1 MVYYYTS
8 DVYSLRSSTTVGCII
23 LFCLVLLGGLT
34 AQAQRTWTGAT
45 STDWN
50 TAGNWNPANLPTA
63 SDDVIIPS
71 APSRQP
77 ILSTAGVAKSVVVNS
92 GASLSITSGGTLTIN
107 GATNDGLNNSG
118 IVRQAGTL
126 IIGSSGVT
134 LGGFGILNA
143 GTFTNEASSGVI
155 QIDRAT
161 GGIGNASSFTNAGQ
175 IRMGTAVPLTQQGIR
190 NRTQL
195 AGITA
200 MFTNAAGGIIQVE
213 QSGVNSI
220 QNDVN
225 SSFINS
231 ATITMGASTTSG
243 NAGIFNSGTFTN
255 NTGGEIRADRS
266 STLGISNVASA
277 TMTNSGK
284 LVVGNTASVG
294 TNGIETQGT
303 FTNTA
308 GGEIRVDRGSSG
320 IVLSGTATVTNSGT
334 IVIGA
339 VAGLAS
345 SGIGVLG
352 SGRFLNNAGGDI
364 RIDRAETG
372 ILTGATSSTMINS
385 GSVVIGTIAGNGTTV
400 AGYFNNCL
408 RNKGTL
414 TNTATGVLILD
425 RGAFYGILHETGVF
439 QNTGQIKIGSI
450 APLPASL
457 NGQTAPVGISNLAPS
472 SNSAG
477 GDIRIDGGSTGIRNF
492 NSLTNTAQITL
503 GGTTT
508 LTTGIDNS
516 KVTSVTSINGQF
528 VNDAGGIIRID
539 QVLTGLSNNG
549 GVFSNSATL
558 IIGATPTVSNICIL
572 NYAGGSFTNAVTGL
586 VDLHISGTSSDALA
600 NATSSAGMTTF
611 ANSGTLVIGRAV
623 STTYSFGINN
633 EASFTNTATGLIRV
647 DGTNFGIYNGIPTS
661 SSAVFANNGTIR
673 LAFQET
679 TGQPGSGI
687 WNLDKFSNQSG
698 GKIYI
703 DGYLGPGLLN
713 SIKGEP
719 LASRTTGTANFQNV
733 GLIQIG
739 ASVQNGLAGILNN
752 QQFSNNTGGFIQ
764 IDRTGQEG
772 ISNTN
777 SGTLTASF
785 TNNATI
791 SIGTSASIGTDGLF
805 NTGTF
810 ANGSCATLTVFDN
823 LANGS
828 SFTNSGLFTLRTSQ
842 LHSNTGTLTN
852 NGILEYPPGN
862 PIPNVTNNK
871 LIAAPVSSCSPSF
884 IPALQLGGNN
894 NQLTVGTTWYS
905 DQALTQIAGTYN
917 QSTNTFA
924 PINKTPGSSQ
934 VVYFSVLDNASGCSK
949 TVSVSTTLNATLLVV
964 NIAAN
969 PSLTIATGQST
980 TLTASSGAPAGAT
993 TYQWSTGASTPSI
1006 SINTAGTY
1014 SVTGTTG
1021 GCSSVTSVVVSVT
1034 CTPVYVTQTGAG
1046 SQNGSSWSNAY
1057 AGTSLQT
1064 AINQAA
1070 TCVGIGSVWVA
1081 AGTYK
1086 PTTTNDRDGTFT
1098 MRPNVAIYGGFVGN
1112 ETSLSQRPAISVTV
1126 PSSTT
1131 LSADIANNVNVS
1143 AYNLFRNGNNL
1154 TNTAVLDGFVLTF
1167 ALANNTGAQ
1176 AGKAVG
1182 GAMYNEAVGGVC
1194 SPTIRNCWFM
1204 NNYALTGGG
1213 ALYNYASNGG
1223 DASPILENC
1232 RFQNNIV
1239 QNGSGGA
1246 IYNRAQSASG
1256 QLNYN
1261 TKSSPK
1267 ILNCLFVNNVASSG
1281 NATSDGGGALYNYA
1295 YGGTAS
1301 PIITGSSFQN
1311 NSATIRGG
1319 AICTNGSDDGAGSY
1333 TGTAKPVLIN
1343 CSFQGNSAPVGQ
1355 GSVMANI
1362 HINSATSTNAT
1373 ATLVNCIVFNN
1384 NGSVPFANT
1393 SGATVSLSYS
1403 LYEPGVDSQSGNTTG
1418 TGTIS
1423 TNVSPFASTTGT
1435 QLSTGSAAINAGN
1448 PASTTATL
1456 GTSVDLGGNPRIV
1469 DGRIDMGAY
1478 EYPISACQ
1486 GPITTVKAGS
1496 WDDPTVWSCGA
1507 VPVLTD
1513 VVQLNHAV
1521 SLPGSYIAQVKTLR
1535 YGAGGKLTY
1544 QTGAQVR
1551 LGF

>member
-1 MVYYYTS
+1 MTYFYPYLLLVT
-8 DVYSLRSSTTVGCII
+8 RSSANTGRS
-23 LFCLVLLGGLT
+23 VLLCFLLLSVGVT
-34 AQAQRTWTGAT
+34 AQAQRTWTGNI

-50 TAGNWNPANLPTA
+50 TAGNWNPASLPSAT
-63 SDDVIIPS
+63 DDVIIPS
-71 APSRQP
+71 ALARQP

-107 GATNDGLNNSG
+107 GSTNDGLNNSG
-118 IVRQAGTL
+118 TVRQAGTL
-126 IIGSSGVT
+126 IIGSSGAT

-161 GGIGNASSFTNAGQ
+161 AGIGNASSFTNAGQ

-200 MFTNAAGGIIQVE
+200 VFTNATGGIIQVE
-213 QSGVNSI
+213 QSGVNSV

-243 NAGIFNSGTFTN
+243 NAGVFNSGTFTN
-255 NTGGEIRADRS
+255 NAGGDIRVDRS

-284 LVVGNTASVG
+284 LVVGNTASTG

-308 GGEIRVDRGSSG
+308 GGDIRVDRGNSG

-352 SGRFLNNAGGDI
+352 SGRFINNAGGDI

-372 ILTGATSSTMINS
+372 MLTETTSSTMINS
-385 GSVVIGTIAGNGTTV
+385 GSVVIGAIAGNGTVV
-400 AGYFNNCL
+400 AGYFNNSL

-414 TNTATGVLILD
+414 TNTATGVLSLD
-425 RGAFYGILHETGVF
+425 RGAVYGILHETGLF

-450 APLPASL
+450 VPLPASL
-457 NGQTAPVGISNLAPS
+457 NGQTAPVGISNLAPF

-477 GDIRIDGGSTGIRNF
+477 GDIRIDGGTTAIRNF
-492 NSLTNTAQITL
+492 NSFTNTAQITV

-516 KVTSVTSINGQF
+516 KATSLTSINGQF
-528 VNDAGGIIRID
+528 FNDTGGIIRID
-539 QVLTGLSNNG
+539 QVQTGLSNNG
-549 GVFSNSATL
+549 GLFSNSATL
-558 IIGATPTVSNICIL
+558 IIGATPTVRNFCIL
-572 NYAGGSFTNAVTGL
+572 NFTGGSFTNAVTGL
-586 VDLHISGTSSDALA
+586 VDLHISGTATDALA
-600 NATSSAGMTTF
+600 NAHSSTLMTTF

-623 STTYSFGINN
+623 STTYSVGINN

-647 DGTNFGIYNGIPTS
+647 DGTNFGIYNGIPIS

-687 WNLDKFSNQSG
+687 WNLDKFRNQSG

-713 SIKGEP
+713 SIQGEP
-719 LASRTTGTANFQNV
+719 LATRTTGTANFQNV

-752 QQFSNNTGGFIQ
+752 QQFSNNAGGLIQ
-764 IDRTGQEG
+764 IDRTGQQG
-772 ISNTN
+772 ISNAN

-791 SIGTSASIGTDGLF
+791 SIGTSASIGTDGIA
-805 NTGTF
+805 NTGMF
-810 ANGSCATLTVFDN
+810 ANSACATLTVFDN
-823 LANGS
+823 LNNGS
-828 SFTNSGLFTLRTSQ
+828 SFTNSGLFTLRTTQ
-842 LHSNTGTLTN
+842 PHSNTGTLTN
-852 NGILEYPPGN
+852 NGILEYPLGN

-884 IPALQLGGNN
+884 IPALQLGTNN
-894 NQLTVGTTWYS
+894 NQFTVGTTWYS

-924 PINKTPGSSQ
+924 PINRTPGSSQ

-949 TVSVSTTLNATLLVV
+949 TVSVSATLNATLLVV
-964 NIAAN
+964 SIAAN
-969 PSLTIATGQST
+969 PSLPIATGQST
-980 TLTASSGAPAGAT
+980 TLTASGAT
-993 TYQWSTGASTPSI
+993 TYQWSTGATTSTI
-1006 SINTAGTY
+1006 SVNTAGTY

-1057 AGTSLQT
+1057 AGTALQT

-1086 PTTTNDRDGTFT
+1086 PTTTNDRDATYT

-1112 ETSLSQRPAISVTV
+1112 ETALSQRPAISITA

-1131 LSADIANNVNVS
+1131 LSADIANNTNVS

-1154 TNTAVLDGFVLTF
+1154 TNSAVLDGFVLAY
-1167 ALANNTGAQ
+1167 ALANNTGPQ
-1176 AGKAVG
+1176 QGKAVG
-1182 GAMYNEAVGGVC
+1182 GVMYNEAVGGVC

-1204 NNYALTGGG
+1204 NNYALSGGG

-1223 DASPILENC
+1223 DASPIIENC
-1232 RFQNNIV
+1232 RFQNNTT

-1256 QLNYN
+1256 QLNYT

-1267 ILNCLFVNNVASSG
+1267 ILNCLFVTNVASSG
-1281 NATSDGGGALYNYA
+1281 NGNSDGGGALYNYA

-1301 PIITGSSFQN
+1301 PTITGSSFQN

-1362 HINSATSTNAT
+1362 HVNNATSTNAT

-1384 NGSVPFANT
+1384 TGSVPFFNA
-1393 SGATVSLSYS
+1393 SGATVNLSYS

-1418 TGTIS
+1418 AGNIS
-1423 TNVSPFASTTGT
+1423 TNVTPFASTTST
-1435 QLSTGSAAINAGN
+1435 QLATGSAAINASN

-1456 GTSVDLGGNPRIV
+1456 GTSVDLAGNPRITG
-1469 DGRIDMGAY
+1469 GRVDMGAY
-1478 EYPISACQ
+1478 EFGSCT
-1486 GPITTVKAGS
+1486 GPILTVKAGS

-1521 SLPGSYIAQVKTLR
+1521 TLPPSYVAQIKTLR
-1535 YGAGGKLTY
+1535 YGVSGKLTY
-1544 QTGAQVR
+1544 QANANVR